1 MRSGGAIAG
10 LEQRKKEIA
19 MLQAQY
25 RAEGRLTNRTQ
36 FLRQTDDFKQHL
48 REGGSLDEILSE
60 VFAVFK
66 EAAHTVLG
74 QDATPEQVMAA
85 LAIHAGRAIEMEPS
99 EGKTLSIAMAA
110 YLHALTGR
118 GVHIHTFNDLLAA
131 RDTQAMAKV
140 LHFLGLSVG
149 VRLDNN
155 QSFLFDHTLC
165 CQK

>member
-1 MRSGGAIAG
+1 MTSSGNREGYLQTINDLDSYLSNASRSEMPRGGSRKTSRDGTRRSRSEMRSGGAIAG

-74 QDATPEQVMAA
+74 QDATPEQVM
-85 LAIHAGRAIEMEPS
+85 
-99 EGKTLSIAMAA
+99 
-110 YLHALTGR
+110 
-118 GVHIHTFNDLLAA
+118 
-131 RDTQAMAKV
+131 
-140 LHFLGLSVG
+140 
-149 VRLDNN
+149 
-155 QSFLFDHTLC
+155 
-165 CQK
+165 